1 MNEFLSDPEIV
12 GEFVTE
18 SREHLESLEPKLLQL
33 EKNPEDQELLN
44 AIFRTFHTIK
54 GSSSFLG
61 LVQITELSHK
71 LENILDKLRK
81 GELKVNSEII
91 DLLFKGMD
99 LLRSL
104 VEDVASGQEE
114 KIKKITSYSL
124 EEVNE
129 LICNL
134 QKVQEKKKEVKE
146 RAENFRE
153 KEEPDKE
160 KEIFLKA
167 AYQHLSTIEEC
178 LQGLEKDPSNF
189 DFIDGLFRAAHS
201 LKSSSDY
208 MKLTQ
213 VKLLAQKLEEILQK
227 IRDNRIPVSSRLL
240 EGFKSGYQVLV
251 QFMQNYEKGK
261 TRDFNFRDIIEKM
274 EKIFEEDREK
284 ILPETLAKT
293 ISKDKKEIVEKTIRV
308 PEAKLDKLMNLVGE
322 LVINRSTFYSI
333 VHKIEEGREVS
344 RLCQEIKEA
353 AQTMRRITTELQ
365 MTVTELHMHPIKT
378 LFGRFPRLVR
388 DLSKEKGKKINL
400 EISGEE
406 TRLDKMMIE
415 KMADPIIHLVRNAI
429 DHGIETPEERKAKG
443 KNPCGT
449 IKLSA
454 FQEGEN
460 VIIQIEDDGRGMDP
474 EFLREMAVKK
484 GILSEEKAKLL
495 SEKECL
501 ELIFLPGFST
511 ATRVTDLSGRGVG
524 MDVVKDTVKK
534 LNGEV
539 EINTRLGK
547 GTRFTMKLPLTL
559 AITNVLLVETGKQ
572 FFAIPLSSIR
582 ETVKVLE
589 DEIKCVLNKKVITLR
604 GKLLGVVELRDLLNI
619 NINIRTNSDRWF
631 SIVVIQAEGK
641 EVGLIVDKL
650 HSQEEIVIKPLEGIV
665 ANTPGVAGATILG
678 DGRVI
683 PILDTTKLIQMATG

>member
-178 LQGLEKDPSNF
+178 LQGLEKDPSNS

-274 EKIFEEDREK
+274 EKFFEEDREK

-547 GTRFTMKLPLTL
+547 GTRFTMTLPLTL

-604 GKLLGVVELRDLLNI
+604 GKLLGVVDLRDLL

>member
-604 GKLLGVVELRDLLNI
+604 GKLLGVVDLRDLL